1 MDITNQ
7 VDTIVNN
14 LVRDIETRL
23 NSRVDTLVTRVIEE
37 RLNNIDY
44 ETKLNWL
51 ASAKLDNLI
60 SEMELDEATV
70 QRKLDS
76 VADVVVNS
84 VQEEAKRTA
93 NDIVRNRLYNDVD
106 VNELVRNVIS
116 EELAKRLTSFTFPDR
131 SIPGSAV
138 NPTGLSLTG
147 NNIQGGI
154 IKNFNSSGIEDK
166 SSEVQITLLNEA
178 VVVEN
183 KIVTLGL
190 EVKGQCVI
198 DGDLHINGDIPEDS
212 LFYQTLLKHSVKA
225 TQDSLST
232 ELFQGYSHVIFEL
245 IKEKGLD
252 LNQVTFNGQPLIE
265 GNKLSYGISDTNITR
280 LGIVKDFQ
288 TSGEALL
295 SQTLYVTKDRVGIN
309 TMEPGHALSVWDQE
323 VELAFSKRQKN
334 TGWLG
339 TPRAQDLVFGA
350 NNQDNIVLRSDG
362 TVAVQKMELGGRQF
376 FVSDKAPTTDAPP
389 GSVAFN
395 SAPVPGGA
403 AGWISLGGGT
413 WSRFGTLG

>member
-23 NSRVDTLVTRVIEE
+23 NARVEALVTKVIEE

-60 SEMELDEATV
+60 SEMELDESTV
-70 QRKLDS
+70 QKKLDS

-93 NDIVRNRLYNDVD
+93 TDLVRTRIYNDVD
-106 VNELVRNVIS
+106 VNELVRNVIA
-116 EELAKRLTSFTFPDR
+116 EELGKKLTSFAFPER
-131 SIPGSAV
+131 SVPGSAV
-138 NPTGLSLTG
+138 NPIGLSLTG

-166 SSEVQITLLNEA
+166 STEVQMTLLDEA

-225 TQDSLST
+225 TQDSMST
-232 ELFQGYSHVIFEL
+232 DLFQGYSHVIFEL

-252 LNQVTFNGQPLIE
+252 LGKITLNGQPVIE

-280 LGIVKDFQ
+280 LGVVKDFQ
-288 TSGEALL
+288 SSGEALL

-323 VELAFSKRQKN
+323 VEVAFTKRQKN
-334 TGWLG
+334 QGWFG
-339 TPRAQDLVFGA
+339 TPRTQELVIGA

-362 TVAVQKMELGGRQF
+362 TVALQKIELGGRQF
-376 FVSDKAPTTDAPP
+376 FVSDKAPTSDAPP
-389 GSVAFN
+389 GSFAFN
-395 SAPVPGGA
+395 SAPTPGGA
-403 AGWISLGGGT
+403 AGWVSLGGGT
-413 WSRFGTLG
+413 WARFGSLG

>member
-23 NSRVDTLVTRVIEE
+23 NSKVESLITKVINEK
-37 RLNNIDY
+37 LNNIDY
-44 ETKLNWL
+44 ESKLNWL
-51 ASAKLDNLI
+51 ASTKLDTLI
-60 SEMELDEATV
+60 SEMELDETTV
-70 QRKLDS
+70 QNKLDS
-76 VADVVVNS
+76 VADIVVNS
-84 VQEEAKRTA
+84 VTDEARKTA
-93 NDIVRNRLYNDVD
+93 NEIVRNRLYNEVD
-106 VNELVRNVIS
+106 VNQLVRGVIS
-116 EELAKRLTSFTFPDR
+116 EELAKRLTNFTFPDR
-131 SIPGSAV
+131 SIPGTAV
-138 NPTGLSLTG
+138 NPIGMSLTG

-154 IKNFNSSGIEDK
+154 IRNFNSSGIEDK
-166 SSEVQITLLNEA
+166 STEVQMTLLNEG

-183 KIVTLGL
+183 KLVTLGL
-190 EVKGQCVI
+190 EVKGTTVI

-225 TQDSLST
+225 TQDSMST

-280 LGIVKDFQ
+280 LGIVRDFQ
-288 TSGEALL
+288 TTGEALL

-323 VELAFSKRQKN
+323 VEIAFTKRQKN
-334 TGWLG
+334 QGWIG
-339 TPRAQDLVFGA
+339 TPRAQELTIGA
-350 NNQDNIVLRSDG
+350 NNQDNLVLKHDG
-362 TVAVQKMELGGRQF
+362 TVAIQKMELGGRQIF
-376 FVSDKAPTTDAPP
+376 MSDKAPTADMLP

-395 SAPVPGGA
+395 SSPIPGGA